1 MLSRLTIFEGSQPV
15 LTGNAIEG
23 VYSIWHLDASRAIN
37 LTTKCADMRL
47 LCASP
52 RSELFC

>member
-1 MLSRLTIFEGSQPV
+1 MLSRLTIFEGSEPV

-23 VYSIWHLDASRAIN
+23 VYSIWHLDVSRAIN